1 MTTAMT
7 DHPPPLADGIAVSA
21 SLLCLAHCLAVPIL
35 AASLP
40 ALGLLL
46 GHSVLIHALLLALA
60 LPLGVWALA
69 RGRRKA
75 GWQPVVTGLAGFM
88 LMGAALLL
96 PEASERALTVAGV
109 SLVAVA
115 HWRNWR
121 AGRPSQETS
130 AASDIL

>member
-1 MTTAMT
+1 MPAMT
-7 DHPPPLADGIAVSA
+7 DRAPPLADGIAVSA
-21 SLLCLAHCLAVPIL
+21 SLLCLAHCLALPVL
-35 AASLP
+35 AAALP
-40 ALGLLL
+40 AFGLFLGHSALVHGLLL
-46 GHSVLIHALLLALA
+46 AFA

-69 RGRRKA
+69 RGRHRA
-75 GWQPVVTGLAGFM
+75 GRLPLLVGLSGFA
-88 LMGAALLL
+88 LMAAALLA

-121 AGRPSQETS
+121 AGRSPHDTS

>member
-1 MTTAMT
+1 MT
-7 DHPPPLADGIAVSA
+7 DRTPPLADGIAVSA
-21 SLLCLAHCLAVPIL
+21 SLLCLAHCLALPML

-46 GHSVLIHALLLALA
+46 GHSALVHMLLLALA

-75 GWQPVVTGLAGFM
+75 GWQPVALGLAGFL

-96 PEASERALTVAGV
+96 PEAGERALTVAGV

-121 AGRPSQETS
+121 AGRARQETS